1 MMNVLILATVIAPVT
16 MGVIEVF
23 KQAFNL
29 KKNFLPLLG
38 VVVGLAIGFLAAP
51 ISDIDLYLRLWAG
64 ALSGLSAS
72 GLYELTSKR
81 DGTTKA

>member
-16 MGVIEVF
+16 MGVIEVL

-29 KKNFLPLLG
+29 KKNCLPLLG
-38 VVVGLAIGFLAAP
+38 VVFGLAIRFLAET
-51 ISDIDLYLRLWAG
+51 ISDIDLYLRLCAG

-81 DGTTKA
+81 DGTTNA